1 MLPIRKFETVE
12 EFEQALNG
20 ANELIFDGV
29 ENLTERPK
37 DNDKQRD
44 KYSGKKSTHTDLA
57 LVLSDKKTRIYYVSE
72 YYNGRNVDMGVL
84 KKEFPSDQLWFKK
97 FKVLFDLGF
106 QGVAKLYEFKE
117 LVIGEKKSRKSKK
130 NPNPK
135 LSPRQKERNK
145 SVSRER
151 IFVEHAIGK
160 MKRYRILK
168 NRCRLKCQN
177 IKNRILGIAAGL
189 WNYQLQLKS

>member
-135 LSPRQKERNK
+135 LSPGQKERNK